1 MNAAVDVEEL
11 VNWDIHCIVWTNW
24 TEVNHRHLQKHV
36 FSVYFANIWMYLDAK
51 YRKWRITFLWL
62 YYDKKKKKK
71 NALAIDLKRRHLQ
84 TFWFY
89 VFVSGFD
96 SCFAIV
102 LQDSGGTL
110 VILYLTLRASVLS
123 LPLINWLQA
132 QAFPVKLRFWKIIIS
147 TKGILLI

>member
-1 MNAAVDVEEL
+1 MQTYE
-11 VNWDIHCIVWTNW
+11 C
-24 TEVNHRHLQKHV
+24 
-36 FSVYFANIWMYLDAK
+36 IWMPNIENDASHFCG
-51 YRKWRITFLWL
+51 YITI
-62 YYDKKKKKK
+62 KKKKKK

-123 LPLINWLQA
+123 LPLIN
-132 QAFPVKLRFWKIIIS
+132 
-147 TKGILLI
+147 